1 MFGASSEMPS
11 PRKKHRELEV
21 FWDYIWPALGA
32 TFGGIMG
39 AVIGLATNGI
49 IAALLCALIGGFI
62 GLETGHFF
70 GAFVRLLF
78 LPWLEFVRDGKYGPV
93 AAGLAAATLLAI
105 WTPELRAGVGVVVL
119 LSCTAFVGGAW
130 TVTFAQLAFT
140 QAYRSSPRIEGTDA
154 VETCEDSQDPNAGS
168 RRP

>member
-1 MFGASSEMPS
+1 MPS
-11 PRKKHRELEV
+11 PRNERRELEV
-21 FWDYIWPALGA
+21 FWGYIWPALGT

-39 AVIGLATNGI
+39 AIIGLATSGI
-49 IAALLCALIGGFI
+49 IAALLCALIGGLI

-93 AAGLAAATLLAI
+93 AGGLAAATVLAI
-105 WTPELRAGVGVVVL
+105 WAPELRVGTGVVVL
-119 LSCTAFVGGAW
+119 LSCTTFVGGAW
-130 TVTFAQLAFT
+130 TVTYAQLAFT
-140 QAYRSSPRIEGTDA
+140 QAYRSSPRIEGANA
-154 VETCEDSQDPNAGS
+154 VETCEDSQDTNPGN